1 MPVGLPRPAR
11 FGQPPAVLAPAGDT
25 AGVPSRRFAFLDHP
39 LPLAFAHRGGAAGG
53 LENTLAAF
61 GRAVEMGYRYIETDV
76 HATRDGRLVVF
87 HDRTLD
93 RVTDLAG
100 AIAELTWEQVSGAA
114 IGAGG
119 SVPLLTDV
127 LEAWPALRLNIDVK
141 SDDAVAPLIDTVRRT
156 GCLDR
161 VCVGSFSDRRLGLVR
176 DALGPRLCTS
186 LGPRGALRLRTASV
200 LGRGGATPG
209 VPLAQVPPRAATL
222 PLVDRRFVR
231 HAHRLGMQ
239 VHVWTIDD
247 PDEMNRLLDLGV
259 DGIMTDELATLRE
272 VYAARG
278 VWAA

>member
-1 MPVGLPRPAR
+1 MP
-11 FGQPPAVLAPAGDT
+11 PPH
-25 AGVPSRRFAFLDHP
+25 FAFLDHP

-53 LENTLAAF
+53 LENTMAAF
-61 GRAVEMGYRYIETDV
+61 GRAVDMGYRYVETDV
-76 HATRDGRLVVF
+76 HATRDGRLIAF

-100 AIAELTWEQVSGAA
+100 AIAELTWEQIAGAA
-114 IGAGG
+114 VGAGG

-127 LEAWPALRLNIDVK
+127 LESWPHLRLNIDVK
-141 SDDAVAPLIDTVRRT
+141 SDDAVAPLVDTVRRT

-161 VCVGSFSDRRLGLVR
+161 VCIGSFSDRRLGRVR
-176 DALGPRLCTS
+176 TALGPQLCTS
-186 LGPRGALRLRTASV
+186 LGPRGALRLRTGSV
-200 LGRGGATPG
+200 FGRGGATPG
-209 VPLAQVPPRAATL
+209 VPLAQVPPRAVAL
-222 PLVDRRFVR
+222 PVVDRRFVA

-247 PDEMNRLLDLGV
+247 PAEMNRLLDLGV